1 MDQEEF
7 LPDLINFLETRGHGR
22 LIPPA
27 GVDAFPEVV
36 LNGKR
41 LDLYNLYK
49 EVNSSKVYAFVSILV
64 STYCILKFFCAF
76 KPENPVILLCNI

>member
-1 MDQEEF
+1 MNQEEF
-7 LPDLINFLETRGHGR
+7 LPDLISFLETRGHGR

-49 EVNSSKVYAFVSILV
+49 EV
-64 STYCILKFFCAF
+64 TTLKAYSCV
-76 KPENPVILLCNI
+76 KL

>member
-1 MDQEEF
+1 MIDF
-7 LPDLINFLETRGHGR
+7 LGSRGQSR

-41 LDLYNLYK
+41 LDLYNLYR
-49 EVNSSKVYAFVSILV
+49 EVGTFVTSLFQLAI
-64 STYCILKFFCAF
+64 
-76 KPENPVILLCNI
+76 